1 MYRCLAVY
9 RRKISRVL
17 PACLLLTLVEVPGS
31 AMAQTGTSDQLSG
44 KLVITGSS
52 TIAPLI
58 AEIGKRFE
66 SVYPKVRVDVQT
78 GGSSRG

>member
-1 MYRCLAVY
+1 MLKKYAAPVALSMAVLMC
-9 RRKISRVL
+9 V
-17 PACLLLTLVEVPGS
+17 S
-31 AMAQTGTSDQLSG
+31 ASAGAQATATDQLTG

-66 SVYPKVRVDVQT
+66 SLHPRVRA
-78 GGSSRG
+78 R